1 MSIQLIESHNIRVP
15 EASAP
20 PGYRPQSDDTSIAAD
35 QMTFALLR
43 QRSPQQRLHSAAALM
58 RSARQFSIRCFQQR
72 FSHLSASQFARKVAE
87 AWLQESCPSHYSP
100 TGSPM
105 TWIQDSIQLSAQ
117 LHPLFES
124 LNIPYYVTGGVAA
137 IAYGES
143 RTTQDLDV
151 VISIQSR
158 DIQRLA
164 TALENLGFYVPSIDD
179 AIATRMLQ
187 ITEITTISRAD
198 LIIVDLDTVEHKEYE
213 QIKFDRR
220 QSYSLQDD
228 LQIYLA
234 SPEDV
239 VISKLHWGQM
249 SQSQKQ
255 WRDVLGVL
263 KTQQEL
269 LDFEYIYDWAMRLDL
284 ADLDRAGLEL
294 AGLVQRAC
302 GEAGVTA
309 IASQQWVAK
318 AAPWFWAA
326 FALAQERG
334 RVEVLGMIERVEGR
348 LYELVWD
355 RGADRLSVQSRL
367 DDREIAWVD
376 RDGRERSADPVVVD
390 RVNWQAIAK
399 QLDTPRG

>member
-1 MSIQLIESHNIRVP
+1 
-15 EASAP
+15 
-20 PGYRPQSDDTSIAAD
+20 
-35 QMTFALLR
+35 
-43 QRSPQQRLHSAAALM
+43 
-58 RSARQFSIRCFQQR
+58 
-72 FSHLSASQFARKVAE
+72 
-87 AWLQESCPSHYSP
+87 
-100 TGSPM
+100 M
-105 TWIQDSIQLSAQ
+105 TWIQDSIQLAAQ

-124 LNIPYYVTGGVAA
+124 MNIPYYVTGGVAA

-151 VISIQSR
+151 VIAVQSE

-164 TALENLGFYVPSIDD
+164 TELESLGFYVPNLED
-179 AIATRMLQ
+179 AIAGRMLQ
-187 ITEITTISRAD
+187 VTEMATISRAD
-198 LIIVDLDTVEHKEYE
+198 LVIADLDTIEGKEYE

-220 QSYSLQDD
+220 QSYFLQDD

-239 VISKLHWGQM
+239 VISKLLWGQH

-269 LDFEYIYDWAMRLDL
+269 LDFEYVYDWAMRLD
-284 ADLDRAGLEL
+284 RAGLDL

-309 IASQQWVAK
+309 IASQQWVARV
-318 AAPWFWAA
+318 APWFWAA

-334 RVEVLGMIERVEGR
+334 RVVVSGTIERVEGR
-348 LYELVWD
+348 WYELVWD
-355 RGADRLSVQSRL
+355 RGVDRLSVRSRL
-367 DDREIAWVD
+367 DDRVIAWI
-376 RDGRERSADPVVVD
+376 DGDGQERSADPVVVD

-399 QLDTPRG
+399 QLETPEPN